1 MNETQDFESEL
12 VNEKNGNDLEFLKFF
27 DPTTMSIHLKE
38 NQKPLGKKGK
48 PGNFELV
55 QVGNETLQRDYL
67 EIIITQI
74 LSKIDDE
81 TLGNTE
87 ISRPGALVIQYRDY
101 RIAITR
107 PPFSELLE
115 ITIVHPIKQMALEDY
130 NISEKLMSRLT
141 KQAEGILISGGRRI
155 IQGKL

>member
-1 MNETQDFESEL
+1 M
-12 VNEKNGNDLEFLKFF
+12 
-27 DPTTMSIHLKE
+27 
-38 NQKPLGKKGK
+38 
-48 PGNFELV
+48 V

-74 LSKIDDE
+74 LSEIDDE

-87 ISRPGALVIQYRDY
+87 ISKPGALVIQYRDY

-130 NISEKLMSRLT
+130 NISEKLMAR
-141 KQAEGILISGGRRI
+141 
-155 IQGKL
+155 